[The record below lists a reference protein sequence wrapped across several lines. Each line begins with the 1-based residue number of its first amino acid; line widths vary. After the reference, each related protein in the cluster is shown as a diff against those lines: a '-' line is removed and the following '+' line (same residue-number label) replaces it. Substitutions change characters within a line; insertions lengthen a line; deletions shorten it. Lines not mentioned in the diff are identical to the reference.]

1 MWPFRIRSGAI
12 GEAEAF
18 REREIRV
25 AENMAQAEKG
35 RKSAMSDQRIFVQ
48 QREAEAV
55 DGENKS
61 KANMATSNAELAVRE
76 AEAEQKA
83 EVARREA
90 AVEIQKAQYRAELE
104 RLTAQEVVQKEI
116 DKRMIE
122 ISAEAEAERIRRE
135 ARGNADGIL
144 MRFLAEA
151 EGTQKL
157 LEAKAAGYA
166 HLVNAAGGD
175 AKSAATLL
183 MIEKMQDLVQL
194 QVEAIS
200 RLKIDKITVWDSGSG
215 GNSSTA
221 NFVSSLIKSIP
232 PLQDVAEMVGVE
244 LPDYLGKMKESPAA
258 PAAPP
263 QPAEGNG

>member
-1 MWPFRIRSGAI
+1 
-12 GEAEAF
+12 
-18 REREIRV
+18 V
-25 AENMAQAEKG
+25 AE
-35 RKSAMSDQRIFVQ
+35 ST
-48 QREAEAV
+48 
-55 DGENKS
+55 DGELS
-61 KANMATSNAELAVRE
+61 PGFVPQQPATRG
-76 AEAEQKA
+76 
-83 EVARREA
+83 
-90 AVEIQKAQYRAELE
+90 
-104 RLTAQEVVQKEI
+104 
-116 DKRMIE
+116 
-122 ISAEAEAERIRRE
+122 IRRE

-157 LEAKAAGYA
+157 LEAKAAGYSQ
-166 HLVNAAGGD
+166 LVSAAGGD

-221 NFVSSLIKSIP
+221 NFLSSLIKSIP

-244 LPDYLGKMKESPAA
+244 LPDYLGKMKENPA
-258 PAAPP
+258 PTPP
-263 QPAEGNG
+263 PTEEKL